1 MRKFM
6 SEDQVVLRVFS
17 NEIEA
22 EMSQQVLQQSGVKA
36 FVFKDDVGGMEP
48 QLQLTAGV
56 RLVVNRTDADRAHEI
71 LKHWIFN

>member
-1 MRKFM
+1 M
-6 SEDQVVLRVFS
+6 SEEVFVLKMFS

-22 EMSQQVLQQSGVKA
+22 RMAQELLQKSGVEA

-56 RLVVNRTDADRAHEI
+56 RLLVSGVDAGRAHQI
-71 LKHWIFN
+71 LETLNSH

>member
-1 MRKFM
+1 M

-22 EMSQQVLQQSGVKA
+22 GMSKQVLQESGVKA

-48 QLQLTAGV
+48 QLQLTGGV
-56 RLVVNRTDADRAHEI
+56 RLLVNRTDADRAHEI
-71 LKHWIFN
+71 LRHWIFN

>member
-1 MRKFM
+1 M
-6 SEDQVVLRVFS
+6 SEEEVVLRMFS
-17 NEIEA
+17 NEIDA
-22 EMSQQVLQQSGVKA
+22 RMSQQVLHESGVKA

-56 RLVVNRTDADRAHEI
+56 RLVVNRTDAERAYEI

>member
-1 MRKFM
+1 M
-6 SEDQVVLRVFS
+6 SEDLVVLRVFS

-22 EMSQQVLQQSGVKA
+22 GMSQQVIQESGVKA

-48 QLQLTAGV
+48 QLQLTGGI